1 MQEKLKVIKM
11 IHIALCVG
19 LVIAY
24 IFIGDVTAISFNI
37 PELSQSNI
45 IYVLI
50 PIIAYVFS
58 NFMFKT
64 QLKNADRKL
73 KPEDN
78 MAVYQTASI
87 IRWAILEGAAFI
99 ILVLNKDFILFGI
112 LIILYFALIH
122 PTEDRINSDLKYLG

>member
-1 MQEKLKVIKM
+1 MEEKLKVIKI
-11 IHIALCVG
+11 IHLALCAG
-19 LVIAY
+19 LVMAY
-24 IFIGDVTAISFNI
+24 ILVGNVTSINFNM
-37 PELSQSNI
+37 PPLSQSNI

-50 PIIAYVFS
+50 PVIAYVFS

-78 MAVYQTASI
+78 MALYQTASI

-99 ILVLNKDFILFGI
+99 ILFLNKDFVLFGI
-112 LIILYFALIH
+112 LIIIYLALIH
-122 PTEDRINSDLKYLG
+122 PTEDRIKSDLKDRG

>member
-1 MQEKLKVIKM
+1 MEEKLKVIKI
-11 IHIALCVG
+11 IHLALCAG
-19 LVIAY
+19 LVMAY
-24 IFIGDVTAISFNI
+24 ILVGNVTSINFNM
-37 PELSQSNI
+37 PPLSQSNI

-50 PIIAYVFS
+50 PVIAYVFS

-78 MAVYQTASI
+78 MALYQTASI

-99 ILVLNKDFILFGI
+99 ILFLNKDFVLFGI
-112 LIILYFALIH
+112 LIIIYLALIH
-122 PTEDRINSDLKYLG
+122 PTEDRVKTDLT

>member
-24 IFIGDVTAISFNI
+24 IFIGDVTSISFNI

-50 PIIAYVFS
+50 PVIAYVFS

-87 IRWAILEGAAFI
+87 IRWAILEGAAFL

>member
-1 MQEKLKVIKM
+1 MEEKLKVIKI
-11 IHIALCVG
+11 IHLALCAG
-19 LVIAY
+19 LVMAY
-24 IFIGDVTAISFNI
+24 ILVGNVTSINFNM
-37 PELSQSNI
+37 PPLSQSNI

-50 PIIAYVFS
+50 PVIAYVFS

-78 MAVYQTASI
+78 MALYQTASI

-99 ILVLNKDFILFGI
+99 ILFLNKDFILFGI
-112 LIILYFALIH
+112 LIIIYLALIH
-122 PTEDRINSDLKYLG
+122 PTEDRIKSDLKDRG